1 MCLSYSLQNGQILAW
16 KVSSESETTTNP
28 FQPAHVLEGH
38 TQGIVCLT
46 IGRNMLYSGSFD
58 GTIKVKLVFQS
69 FVDWYSTLTPVA
81 NFL

>member
-1 MCLSYSLQNGQILAW
+1 MCLFYSLQNGQILAW

-58 GTIKVKLVFQS
+58 GTIKVSLVLDLRVLVF
-69 FVDWYSTLTPVA
+69 YSA
-81 NFL
+81 SYC